1 MKFKN
6 YKEFNKINEM
16 TDNGIADLFK
26 SIHGAINLDDLIP
39 LKYVI
44 GKPKFPTQTE
54 LDEVVDFLNI
64 DSDYLFY
71 DPHGLLE
78 PIIYWNGPVFHGF
91 TGGLNMP
98 IIKMMQVDK
107 RIQRHEEIFE
117 PLLKNKQYVE
127 LFSRMEKKILI
138 PMFEKMYN
146 DIPDDQ
152 KYDVFT
158 DLYVRSE
165 YGFQSFPLE
174 IIKDCFKKRLLS
186 KDWKTRMKKFQKETK
201 LDSDGLLTIYR
212 GENSDSAKKDDAFSW
227 TLSKKTAKFFSERFN
242 KGTGKIIQ
250 KTIKLDEVIDYLD
263 DRGESEII
271 VYPIKFGKL

>member
-6 YKEFNKINEM
+6 YNEFNKINEFS
-16 TDNGIADLFK
+16 DSRIADLFK

-44 GKPKFPTQTE
+44 GKPKFPTQEE

-64 DSDYLFY
+64 DPDYLYY

-91 TGGLNMP
+91 TGGFNMQ

-117 PLLKNKQYVE
+117 PLLKAKKYVE
-127 LFSRMEKKILI
+127 IFNRMEKKILI
-138 PMFEKMYN
+138 PMFEKLYN

-165 YGFQSFPLE
+165 YGFQTFPME
-174 IIKDCFKKRLLS
+174 IIKDCFKKRNLS
-186 KDWKTRMKKFQKETK
+186 KDWKNRMKSFMKTIK

-212 GENSDSAKKDDAFSW
+212 GENIDSAKGDDAFSW
-227 TLSKKTAKFFSERFN
+227 TLDKKTAKFFSERFN
-242 KGTGKIIQ
+242 KETGKIIQ
-250 KTIKLDEVIDYLD
+250 KTIDPKEVIDFLE
-263 DRGESEII
+263 DRVESEII
-271 VYPIKFGKL
+271 VYPTKFGKL